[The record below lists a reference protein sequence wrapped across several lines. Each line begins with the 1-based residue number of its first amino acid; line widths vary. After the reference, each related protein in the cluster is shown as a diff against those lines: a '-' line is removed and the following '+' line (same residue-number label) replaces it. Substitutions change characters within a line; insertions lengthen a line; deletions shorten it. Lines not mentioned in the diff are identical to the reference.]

1 MDTIF
6 ETRDVLL
13 ALSFYLAQGEM
24 TAKRKEE
31 INKLFEEI
39 ANDEIVLIKKGE

>member
-13 ALSFYLAQGEM
+13 ALSFYLAQGVTTTERK
-24 TAKRKEE
+24 KR
-31 INKLFEEI
+31 
-39 ANDEIVLIKKGE
+39 